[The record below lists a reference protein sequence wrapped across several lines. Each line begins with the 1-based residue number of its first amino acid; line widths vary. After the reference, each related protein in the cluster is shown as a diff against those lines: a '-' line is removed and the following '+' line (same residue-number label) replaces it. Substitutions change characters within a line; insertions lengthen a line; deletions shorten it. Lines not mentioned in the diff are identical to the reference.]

1 MRIGVKF
8 SKTGAAAYISH
19 LDLQRAFSRAI
30 RRSGLPVALSQG
42 FNPHYV
48 MSFASALAL
57 GTESTCECVELALSE
72 DVAPDVF
79 MERLARVMP
88 QGLSVMDVRRLHPQA
103 PKMMAAMR
111 AAEYIVYLHEADLD
125 KINEAVCDI
134 IASREVFAEK
144 SSKGTVKTI
153 NIRPMI
159 LALDIADDTL
169 VMQLASGPA
178 GALKPELVLQEIQRR
193 TGAFCCRIVRTRLL
207 TIQRDE
213 AVDIL
218 VALSES

>member
-8 SKTGAAAYISH
+8 AKTGAAAYISH

-72 DVAPDVF
+72 DIAPEVF

-88 QGLSVMDVRRLHPQA
+88 QGLSVIDARRLRPGA
-103 PKMMAAMR
+103 PKMMAAMC

-125 KINEAVCDI
+125 KINRAVCDI

-153 NIRPMI
+153 DIRPMI
-159 LALDIADDTL
+159 LTLDIAGDTL
-169 VMQLASGPA
+169 VMRLESGPS
-178 GALKPELVLQEIQRR
+178 GALKPELVLQEVQKK
-193 TGAFCCRIVRTRLL
+193 TGAFSCRIVRTQLL
-207 TIQRDE
+207 TIQQNK
-213 AVDIL
+213 AVDL
-218 VALSES
+218 LAALSES